1 MPGASGSNWIW
12 PRPGRVLQGERPPPG
27 SYSGRKGTA
36 ALLGAYTLDGVFLG
50 VGTLTAGDSPP
61 CKDYSISLLCSPCG
75 QAQLKRLRSVE
86 VVLRYAKVPY
96 DGTDGAWLE
105 IPAPPVGNRCGGLG
119 VVVRPNLMVSSP
131 LPSELTIKVA
141 ELAGEFPVVQTAT
154 STSLVA
160 EVSINDARTSAGS
173 S

>member
-27 SYSGRKGTA
+27 SYSAKRERRHCSAPTRWMA
-36 ALLGAYTLDGVFLG
+36 CSLGW
-50 VGTLTAGDSPP
+50 TLTAGDSPP
-61 CKDYSISLLCSPCG
+61 CRDYSISLLCSPCG

-96 DGTDGAWLE
+96 DGPDGAWLE

-119 VVVRPNLMVSSP
+119 VVVRPDLMVSSP